1 MTLEIAIVLALLC
14 VAVVLFSTEWLP
26 VDLTTLALLAVLML
40 SGILTPQQ
48 AFSGFASEI
57 ILVLASIFVISGA
70 LVQTGVMDWLA
81 RTILRWGGR
90 GESRLKGLLM
100 SLCAGISALI
110 SNTSATAVLLPATVE
125 LARRTGRHPGR
136 FLMPLAYASILGGTC
151 TVIGTSTNIAA
162 SGFIARLGLEPF
174 GVLEFAPAGVVI
186 ALIGIVY
193 MTTLGSRLLP
203 VQGSGQAEE
212 EYQLQEFIAE
222 LSIPEQARIVG
233 RTLSDLDLPGRGVQA
248 DAVLRGRDRLSANPA
263 RKLRAGDRLLVRAR
277 REALV
282 RMTQQLGLHR
292 VEAQDTPNS
301 EGVLAVGEAVLMPQS
316 SLVGKTLAQ
325 VNLARRF
332 GLSALA
338 LYRHGHAYPKQ
349 LSKLRLAPGDVLLL
363 HGPASELARLQANPD
378 LWGLNSTEH
387 LPPAPHKGLMA
398 MTALLT
404 AIVIAALGLLP
415 LSLAM
420 LLAAISTVLLRCI
433 RMEDAYV
440 FIEWRLLVLIAGMT
454 AFGLAMDTTGAADL
468 LARQIVALTLPIGLT
483 ATMAAFAVL
492 TVLLTQPMSNASAAL
507 VVLPVALASAAPLGV
522 DPRPLAILVALS
534 ASLSFITPL
543 EPACLL
549 VYGPGK
555 YRFMDF
561 VRVGTPLTLVVLL
574 VLILLVPILWPL

>member
-1 MTLEIAIVLALLC
+1 MTLEIAIVLLLLC

-26 VDLTTLALLAVLML
+26 VDLTTLALLALLML

-70 LVQTGVMDWLA
+70 LVQSGIMDWLA
-81 RTILRWGGR
+81 RTILRWGGS
-90 GESRLKGLLM
+90 GENRLKALLM
-100 SLCAGISALI
+100 GLCASVSALI

-125 LARRTGRHPGR
+125 LSRRTGHHPGR

-162 SGFIARLGLEPF
+162 SGFMSRLGLEPI
-174 GVLEFAPAGVVI
+174 GVLEFAGVGLVV
-186 ALIGIVY
+186 ATIGIVY
-193 MTTLGSRLLP
+193 MTTVGGRLLP
-203 VQGSGQAEE
+203 MRGSVRAEE
-212 EYQLQEFIAE
+212 DYQLQEFIAE
-222 LSIPEQARIVG
+222 LSIPEEARIVG
-233 RTLSDLDLPGRGVQA
+233 RTVADLDLPGRNVKA

-282 RMTQQLGLHR
+282 RMTQQLGLQR
-292 VEAQDTPNS
+292 VEAQDLQNG
-301 EGVLAVGEAVLMPQS
+301 EGALAVGEAVLMPQS
-316 SLVGKTLAQ
+316 RLLGKTLAQ
-325 VNLARRF
+325 VDLPRRF

-338 LYRHGHAYPKQ
+338 LYRHGQAYPKQ
-349 LSKLRLAPGDVLLL
+349 LSKLRLAAGDVLLL
-363 HGPASELARLQANPD
+363 HGPAGELTRLQANPD

-387 LPPAPHKGLMA
+387 LPPEPRKGLIA
-398 MTALLT
+398 MTALLA
-404 AIVIAALGLLP
+404 AIVASALGWLP
-415 LSLAM
+415 LSLAL
-420 LLAAISTVLLRCI
+420 LLAAIVAVLSRCI
-433 RMEDAYV
+433 RMEDAYA

-454 AFGLAMDTTGAADL
+454 AFGLAMDTTGAAEL
-468 LARQIVALTLPIGLT
+468 LARQIVHLTLPFGVT

-492 TVLLTQPMSNASAAL
+492 TVVLTQPMSNASAAL

-522 DPRPLAILVALS
+522 DPRPLAILVTLS

-555 YRFMDF
+555 YRFLDF
-561 VRVGTPLTLVVLL
+561 VRVGMPLTMLALL
-574 VLILLVPILWPL
+574 ALILLVPILWPL